1 MMLKDFISI
10 DWNMMKKAVTENKDE
25 CIQWVKK
32 YINLGIE
39 YRSLGIEPFE
49 KECSIS
55 QNEFEKI
62 ALEMRING
70 DCPEYCFTVL
80 ANLLGTNTMD
90 CIGYFS
96 SVVIFQFIL
105 IEYEESVSIDIL
117 VKMLGSL
124 LGLELFS
131 EIKLEYA
138 QYFH

>member
-1 MMLKDFISI
+1 
-10 DWNMMKKAVTENKDE
+10 
-25 CIQWVKK
+25 
-32 YINLGIE
+32 
-39 YRSLGIEPFE
+39 
-49 KECSIS
+49 
-55 QNEFEKI
+55 
-62 ALEMRING
+62 
-70 DCPEYCFTVL
+70 VL
-80 ANLLGTNTMD
+80 ANLLGNNTMD